1 MKSLK
6 EQSQSTDLNNAVFI
20 TGHPLLKKLSEIIL
34 CSVGLKS
41 KEVLFLREIISRVQ
55 FMDLS
60 IITIKGIPMR
70 SDIDY
75 DATLNVITSEI
86 RKKVFENLLFQD
98 EIEKE
103 NFYKIAVHLNEK
115 YLIESASL
123 NTTNENI
130 TIHGYQINGPT
141 FASLLEEIVI
151 INLKT

>member
-1 MKSLK
+1 MLALSACECPPSADAPKKIIPTEYSRICV
-6 EQSQSTDLNNAVFI
+6 LN
-20 TGHPLLKKLSEIIL
+20 
-34 CSVGLKS
+34 SVHNTY
-41 KEVLFLREIISRVQ
+41 
-55 FMDLS
+55 S
-60 IITIKGIPMR
+60 IN
-70 SDIDY
+70 IDTKY
-75 DATLNVITSEI
+75 GNI
-86 RKKVFENLLFQD
+86 FENLLFQD